1 MQQGK
6 RDPREY
12 KKEFNRHYS
21 KDAMTYMNSL
31 FKTHKEEVVKKLKE
45 ITKDAENG
53 TDKLKKHLEKNRGC
67 TGETIYINLQAVLYN
82 IRNTKDSRTFRELNR
97 GTKKEIYRKI

>member
-21 KDAMTYMNSL
+21 KDAMAYMNSL

-82 IRNTKDSRTFRELNR
+82 IWNRRRDRTIRKIKR
-97 GTKKEIYRKI
+97 VKKEIYRRI